1 MASRT
6 PIGQMHLDGRVI
18 VHVIDSQ
25 AVLSPEGA
33 REVQRVTV
41 ELAGGA
47 PVAVLVDMREM
58 EFAGRDARGMFSDD
72 LGGVEVAT
80 ALLVSSDISIA
91 LAGLFKKY
99 QSPDRP
105 VEVFSDEGE
114 ALAWARDRAEGS

>member
-1 MASRT
+1 
-6 PIGQMHLDGRVI
+6 MHLDGRVI

-25 AVLSPEGA
+25 AVLSPEDA

-41 ELAGGA
+41 ELAGSA

-99 QSPDRP
+99 QSPGRP
-105 VEVFSDEGE
+105 VEVFSDEVE
-114 ALAWARDRAEGS
+114 ALAWARARAEGS

>member
-1 MASRT
+1 
-6 PIGQMHLDGRVI
+6 MHLDGRVI
-18 VHVIDSQ
+18 VDVMDPQ

-33 REVQRVTV
+33 REIQRVTV

-80 ALLVSSDISIA
+80 ALLVSSDTSIA
-91 LAGLFKKY
+91 SQVGRVRRASRVDWHGWGNLKL
-99 QSPDRP
+99 
-105 VEVFSDEGE
+105 VFQRETP
-114 ALAWARDRAEGS
+114 

>member
-1 MASRT
+1 
-6 PIGQMHLDGRVI
+6 MHLDGRVI
-18 VHVIDSQ
+18 VHVIDPQ

-41 ELAGGA
+41 ELAGGV

-58 EFAGRDARGMFSDD
+58 GFAGRDARAMFSDD
-72 LGGVEVAT
+72 LGGVELAT
-80 ALLVSSDISIA
+80 ALLVSSDISAA

-105 VEVFSDEGE
+105 VEVFSDEEE
-114 ALAWARDRAEGS
+114 ALAWARARADVS